1 MTASAQ
7 SVWAPGPA
15 SPLLAEAAVHVWRAD
30 LETVADEVCQALC
43 ERERERAE
51 RFLRER
57 DGRLWRR
64 ARGVLRA
71 LLGSYLGSDPSSLRF
86 ITGSYGKPE
95 LIDDSDEQPSFN
107 LSHSGHTALYA
118 VTRSGPV
125 GVDVERPRRS
135 FDALAI
141 AARELGSEEAQRLR
155 ELPPSERE
163 REFLRAWVRHEA
175 QLKCLG
181 LGLGAAQGRQ
191 DGSAL
196 WTSELQIGD
205 GVAAVATPARPTE
218 LRCWQWPA
226 RPGAP
231 SY

>member
-1 MTASAQ
+1 MTASTQ
-7 SVWAPGPA
+7 GVWAPGPA
-15 SPLLAEAAVHVWRAD
+15 SPLLAEADVHVWRAD
-30 LETVADEVCQALC
+30 LETVAEEVCLALC
-43 ERERERAE
+43 EREHARAE

-64 ARGVLRA
+64 SRGVLRA
-71 LLGSYLGSDPSSLRF
+71 LLGSYLGLDPSSLRF
-86 ITGSYGKPE
+86 VTGTYGKPE
-95 LIDDSDEQPSFN
+95 LIDDSDERLSFN

-118 VTRSGPV
+118 LARSGPV

-135 FDALAI
+135 FDAVAI
-141 AARELGSEEAQRLR
+141 AARELGGDEAQRLR
-155 ELPPSERE
+155 ALPPSERQ

-181 LGLGAAQGRQ
+181 LGLGAAQGPQ

-196 WTSELQIGD
+196 WTSELQIGAD
-205 GVAAVATPARPTE
+205 GVAAVATPERPTE

-226 RPGAP
+226 RLDG
-231 SY
+231 